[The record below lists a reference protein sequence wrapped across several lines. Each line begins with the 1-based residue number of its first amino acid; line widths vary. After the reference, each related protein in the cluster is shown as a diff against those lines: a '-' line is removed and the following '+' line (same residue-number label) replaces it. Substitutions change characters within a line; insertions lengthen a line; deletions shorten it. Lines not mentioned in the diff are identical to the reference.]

1 MVVRSLLVAL
11 LLVVSPLSN
20 AETRFGVGVTQG
32 NYSVEDPDGS
42 ADSTTEASIFGVVT
56 MPMSRNWPDYRY
68 WFQVE
73 HKSFEL
79 DASTSEV
86 GQDVTSTSLSA
97 IIQRSFSVSSDF
109 RPWLG
114 LGAGAGI
121 NDYDGRHT
129 IDEDGFLKDRFDDR
143 SNTSMYLILN
153 AGISFRKLDNGVF
166 IGTSI
171 NYERPIDDGIESTN
185 LNVFLLY

>member
-68 WFQVE
+68 WFQVA

-86 GQDVTSTSLSA
+86 GQEVTSTSLSA
-97 IIQRSFSVSSDF
+97 IIQRSFSISSDF

-121 NDYDGRHT
+121 NDYEGRHT